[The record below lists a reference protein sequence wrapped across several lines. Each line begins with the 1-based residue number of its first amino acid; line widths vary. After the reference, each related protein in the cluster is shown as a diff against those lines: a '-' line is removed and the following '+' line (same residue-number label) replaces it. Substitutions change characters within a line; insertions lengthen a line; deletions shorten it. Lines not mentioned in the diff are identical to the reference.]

1 MTKFDTA
8 ALTAEWNISRRIGR
22 LIYLQWHLASTKEKP
37 SDDDNMM
44 GFFRLI
50 EAPTNRRLS
59 RLLEDRAARL
69 RDRDAPENPTADKS
83 TD

>member
-1 MTKFDTA
+1 MTEFDPA
-8 ALTAEWNISRRIGR
+8 ARTAEWKVSRRIGR

-44 GFFRLI
+44 GLFRLI
-50 EAPTNRRLS
+50 EALTDRRLS
-59 RLLEDRAARL
+59 RLLEDRAASL